1 VFFIFPSGPSASFAN
16 CQLTSVDSATGAYH
30 PLLSLH
36 FCFSTAPDAKGG
48 GMEVINVD
56 DEDEDEDEVV
66 DDIDAGDDDG
76 NDCGIGVPTPDRGP
90 VGPGP
95 PWPAPSGGCPPATR
109 TTGGSAIPP
118 RCWDQQQQHPQ
129 SPKPLFFGLS
139 ASLLL
144 RNCFRKCQR
153 SLLSSSKT
161 VVISSLLPS
170 ARQPLATAPAT
181 ACCRSLHPE

>member
-1 VFFIFPSGPSASFAN
+1 VAETTA
-16 CQLTSVDSATGAYH
+16 DA
-30 PLLSLH
+30 
-36 FCFSTAPDAKGG
+36 APDAKGG

-66 DDIDAGDDDG
+66 DDVDAGYDDG

-95 PWPAPSGGCPPATR
+95 PWPAPSGGCPPATM

-118 RCWDQQQQHPQ
+118 RCWDQQQQHPR
-129 SPKPLFFGLS
+129 SPRRLLFGLS

-153 SLLSSSKT
+153 SSLSSSKT